1 MAGLLSYKLK
11 DQQRRTGRRRW
22 EMMARVNRIAE
33 AKLCVLQIA
42 MAMRLAY
49 SSLGAFVR

>member
-1 MAGLLSYKLK
+1 LAGLLSYKQK
-11 DQQRRTGRRRW
+11 SQQRGTDRRRW

-33 AKLCVLQIA
+33 AKARVLQIA

-49 SSLGAFVR
+49 SSLGTIVR